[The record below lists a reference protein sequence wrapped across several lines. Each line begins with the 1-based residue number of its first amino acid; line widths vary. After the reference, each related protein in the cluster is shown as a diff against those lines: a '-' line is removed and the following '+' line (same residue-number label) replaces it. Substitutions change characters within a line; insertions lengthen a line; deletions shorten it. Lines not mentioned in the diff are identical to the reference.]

1 MSKIK
6 GAIVVDTER
15 CKGCQLCIVA
25 CPKDVIQ
32 LAQKKVNVH
41 GYPYAEPV
49 SPTNVLAAL
58 HAPLFARTD
67 VLLFIRKKWRNKVWL
82 RKK

>member
-49 SPTNVLAAL
+49 FADKCIGCASCAIVCPDGWAA
-58 HAPLFARTD
+58 RC
-67 VLLFIRKKWRNKVWL
+67 KKKVEE
-82 RKK
+82 